1 MIRYLLAAY
10 LIGSIPAAYLL
21 TRWFKGKDIRLVGSQ
36 NAGTTNVLRQAG
48 RLPGLLTLIVDMAK
62 GYCSVLLG
70 GLSELPLLRFVAP
83 AFAIAGHN
91 WPVWLRFRGGGGL
104 ATFIGASLAAA
115 ELPLAAVGLVIWGL
129 AFLASRSHDLSA
141 VVACVLLPVLC
152 LLGERS
158 LGPVVFSAG
167 SSLMILLRRL
177 QSMRDHA
184 LQTAKARQCGA

>member
-21 TRWFKGKDIRLVGSQ
+21 TRWFKGKDIRMVGSK
-36 NAGTTNVLRQAG
+36 NGGTTNVLLQAG

-70 GLSELPLLRFVAP
+70 GLSELSLLRFVAP

-104 ATFIGASLAAA
+104 ATFMGACLAAA
-115 ELPLAAVGLVIWGL
+115 ELPLA
-129 AFLASRSHDLSA
+129 
-141 VVACVLLPVLC
+141 VA
-152 LLGERS
+152 GQ
-158 LGPVVFSAG
+158 G
-167 SSLMILLRRL
+167 
-177 QSMRDHA
+177 
-184 LQTAKARQCGA
+184 